1 MGVAILQTPNPCVFI
16 FTFLFMGAYQNMH
29 GLYPDLIEKAK
40 AYGYPESSICILEG
54 DENRLQQ
61 DYPEAFKNLMSCN
74 HHRDRRTPMEYGRDL
89 VASWLF
95 EDYLMENLQAQ
106 GITVSG
112 AGADKNRE
120 VLPNAKVSS
129 SSDCLVRY
137 NGKERLLELMSD
149 YTGYWAKNKKMELR
163 DAKFT
168 KMQSSRSLFLGVST
182 VDQKY
187 ILLDMS
193 GEFDFTFIP
202 SYFLYG
208 GKPAYSIK
216 LSPTLLK
223 HLDFKQ
229 IAEDIKQII

>member
-1 MGVAILQTPNPCVFI
+1 
-16 FTFLFMGAYQNMH
+16 MGAFQNMC
-29 GLYPDLIEKAK
+29 GLYPDLLEKAK
-40 AYGYPESSICILEG
+40 SYGYPESSICILQG
-54 DENRLQQ
+54 DI
-61 DYPEAFKNLMSCN
+61 EALKSRFPDAYNNLMSCN
-74 HHRDRRTPMEYGRDL
+74 HHRDRRTPIEYGQDL

-129 SSDCLVRY
+129 SSDCLVCY
-137 NGKERLLELMSD
+137 DGKQRLLELMSD
-149 YTGYWAKNKKMELR
+149 YTGYWAKYKKMELR

-168 KMQSSRSLFLGVST
+168 RMQESQSLFLGIST
-182 VDQKY
+182 LDHKY

-193 GEFDFTFIP
+193 GDFDFTFIP

-216 LSPTLLK
+216 LAK
-223 HLDFKQ
+223 NQFKDLDFAQ
-229 IAEDIKQII
+229 IALDIKTII

>member
-1 MGVAILQTPNPCVFI
+1 
-16 FTFLFMGAYQNMH
+16 MGAYQNMS

-40 AYGYPESSICILEG
+40 SYGYPPSSICILEG
-54 DENRLQQ
+54 DERKLENEF
-61 DYPEAFKNLMSCN
+61 PEAFKNLMSCN

-106 GITVSG
+106 GISVSG

-129 SSDCLVRY
+129 SSDCLVSY
-137 NGKERLLELMSD
+137 EGKERLLELMSD
-149 YTGYWAKNKKMELR
+149 YTGYWARYKRMELR
-163 DAKFT
+163 DAKFSR
-168 KMQSSRSLFLGVST
+168 MQDSKSLFLGVST

-193 GEFDFTFIP
+193 KEFDFVFIP
-202 SYFLYG
+202 AYFLYG

-216 LSPTLLK
+216 LAPELLK
-223 HLDFKQ
+223 SLDFGQ
-229 IAEDIKQII
+229 IAEDIKQMI

>member
-1 MGVAILQTPNPCVFI
+1 
-16 FTFLFMGAYQNMH
+16 MH

-40 AYGYPESSICILEG
+40 AFGYPGSSICILEG
-54 DENRLQQ
+54 DEKKLQH
-61 DYPEAFKNLMSCN
+61 DFPTAYNNLMSCN

-95 EDYLMENLQAQ
+95 EDYLMERLQDE
-106 GITVSG
+106 GISVSG

-129 SSDCLVRY
+129 SSDCLVEY

-149 YTGYWAKNKKMELR
+149 YTGYWATYKKMELR
-163 DAKFT
+163 DSKFT
-168 KMQSSRSLFLGVST
+168 KMQESKSLFLGVST

-193 GEFDFTFIP
+193 ERFDFTFIP

-216 LSPTLLK
+216 LAQNLLK
-223 HLDFKQ
+223 NLDFKQ
-229 IAEDIKQII
+229 IAEDIKRLI

>member
-1 MGVAILQTPNPCVFI
+1 
-16 FTFLFMGAYQNMH
+16 MH
-29 GLYPDLIEKAK
+29 GLYPDLVEKAK
-40 AYGYPESSICILEG
+40 AYGYPGSSICILEG
-54 DENRLQQ
+54 DEKKLQR
-61 DYPEAFKNLMSCN
+61 DFPTAYHNLMSCN

-95 EDYLMENLQAQ
+95 EDYLMEHLLAE
-106 GITVSG
+106 GISVSG

-129 SSDCLVRY
+129 SSDCLVNY

-149 YTGYWAKNKKMELR
+149 YTGYWAKYKKMELR
-163 DAKFT
+163 DSKFT
-168 KMQSSRSLFLGVST
+168 KMQESKSLFLGVST

-193 GEFDFTFIP
+193 EDFDFTFIP

-216 LSPTLLK
+216 LAQNLLK
-223 HLDFKQ
+223 KLDFRQ
-229 IAEDIKQII
+229 IAEDIKRMI